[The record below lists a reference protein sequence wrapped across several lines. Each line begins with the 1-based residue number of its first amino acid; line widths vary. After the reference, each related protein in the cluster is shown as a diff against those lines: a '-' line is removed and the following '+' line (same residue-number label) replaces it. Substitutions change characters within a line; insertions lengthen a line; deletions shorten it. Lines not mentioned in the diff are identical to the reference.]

1 MVKVDL
7 GWEGGMKAE
16 GSNNKV
22 LLFFCLLSAFTFFFF
37 FSVSP
42 GSRSGV
48 YLILLFTFLNTPGCN
63 WFFISITAAL
73 QVLRE
78 SSALLLLAQQ

>member
-37 FSVSP
+37 FLSP
-42 GSRSGV
+42 LGADLV
-48 YLILLFTFLNTPGCN
+48 
-63 WFFISITAAL
+63 FI
-73 QVLRE
+73 
-78 SSALLLLAQQ
+78 

>member
-37 FSVSP
+37 LSP
-42 GSRSGV
+42 LGADLV
-48 YLILLFTFLNTPGCN
+48 
-63 WFFISITAAL
+63 FI
-73 QVLRE
+73 
-78 SSALLLLAQQ
+78 